1 MEFIEV
7 EDADAE
13 NVDVELGTLRR
24 VQVNVYWRHEQTK
37 VFDVPADMTLNEV
50 RESCVGLAENSHD
63 ENFNFADSELHE
75 FECWLISDMNTD
87 EEWWI

>member
-50 RESCVGLAENSHD
+50 R
-63 ENFNFADSELHE
+63 
-75 FECWLISDMNTD
+75 
-87 EEWWI
+87 